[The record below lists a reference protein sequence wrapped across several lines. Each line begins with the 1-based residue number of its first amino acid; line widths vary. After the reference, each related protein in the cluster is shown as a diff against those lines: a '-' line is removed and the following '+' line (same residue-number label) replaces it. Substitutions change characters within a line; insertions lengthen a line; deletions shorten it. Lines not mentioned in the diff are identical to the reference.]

1 MEWNFFK
8 DRKFFLL
15 ILAVIIL
22 FFLSIFFGD
31 YGSSFNS
38 WSSMF
43 KGENELLKK
52 IVLNHR
58 LPRSLAVVFT
68 GIALP
73 ISGWVL
79 QEYFR
84 NPLAGPSIL
93 GVTSSAS
100 LGAAVVIML
109 GSSLGISFMGYKSE
123 AIIFGA
129 ILGTALSMLILW
141 SISNRLNATSYLI
154 IIGFMIATLA
164 GALIAILEFFASSE
178 DLKSYVLWGFGSL
191 SGLTITQLIYF
202 FISLLLGLF
211 VVKRNINHL
220 IKMQLGNQYAQT
232 MGVNV
237 KKVRVELILSA
248 TLLTGVCTALVG
260 PIAFIGL
267 AIPHLCRIYLKT
279 ANFNKLF
286 VYIILTG
293 ILFMLFF
300 SIVANHFPW
309 GTLPINIITALFGAP
324 IVIYI
329 VFKNRNQFYE

>member
-1 MEWNFFK
+1 MEWSFFN

-15 ILAVIIL
+15 ILTVIIL

-31 YGSSFNS
+31 YGSSFNA
-38 WSSMF
+38 WNSML

-141 SISNRLNATSYLI
+141 SISNRLNSTSYLI

-164 GALIAILEFFASSE
+164 GALIAILEFFASSQ

-286 VYIILTG
+286 IYIILTG

>member
-31 YGSSFNS
+31 YGSSFNA
-38 WSSMF
+38 WISMF

>member
-8 DRKFFLL
+8 DRKFLLL

-22 FFLSIFFGD
+22 FFLSIFFGN
-31 YGSSFNS
+31 YGSSFYSWNS
-38 WSSMF
+38 ML
-43 KGENELLKK
+43 KGENELLRK

-109 GSSLGISFMGYKSE
+109 GSGLGISFMGYKSE

-129 ILGTALSMLILW
+129 ILGTSLSMLILW
-141 SISNRLNATSYLI
+141 GISNRLNSTSYLI

-164 GALIAILEFFASSE
+164 GALIAMLEFFASSQ

-202 FISLLLGLF
+202 FISLLIGLLI
-211 VVKRNINHL
+211 VKRNINHL
-220 IKMQLGNQYAQT
+220 IKMQLGNRYAQT

-279 ANFNKLF
+279 ADFNKLF

-300 SIVANHFPW
+300 SIVSNHFPW
-309 GTLPINIITALFGAP
+309 GTLPINIITALFGSP